1 MIIIYSTFVNA
12 HTGHDQKR
20 TNRIQPLFVLLGR
33 TLPVCNLTYA
43 SGLVLLL
50 ASHPPPFI
58 HDPTWP
64 FGVSLYY

>member
-50 ASHPPPFI
+50 A
-58 HDPTWP
+58 
-64 FGVSLYY
+64 